1 MSTCAACA
9 HWDGTD
15 DKPIGLCLSP
25 RARMDGR
32 TTFIT
37 AADGGRHDLPI
48 GITLHRE
55 MMGAKDGAN
64 CTGYEAKP

>member
-1 MSTCAACA
+1 MSTCATCA

-15 DKPIGLCLSP
+15 DKPAGLCLSP
-25 RARMDGR
+25 RVGMDGR
-32 TTFIT
+32 VTYFRTKF
-37 AADGGRHDLPI
+37 DERHGLPI